1 MDISLDFGD
10 LNISIDLVIAQLHR
24 FKLLPQLIREMIA
37 DDLIAEMAVAG
48 GIELGA
54 AAKDRQQRELRCQ
67 QFKVAK
73 WGDEVEA
80 YFQDHRMEF
89 DRVLIS
95 IIQVHDAELIQE
107 LFFRIQSGEQ
117 SFAENA
123 LDYSAG
129 IHAQNGGIWGP
140 LLWQDLTPEIRQVV
154 AKLAVGELSSP
165 FQFDGYDTLI
175 RLDRQEAAS
184 LDGTRSNFILDRLF
198 STWLSPQL
206 ALKIEAMMPRDKVR
220 SNGWKFQDLLAQL
233 ALDPVR
239 VVQHLVQ
246 SPLLFN
252 YLREFIIDN
261 TLMIWIDSPEFKSI
275 KSKINPKLIYQ
286 NRRENLFKI
295 YKHSRF
301 SPLVK
306 SRFLEQKSK
315 LDRVIFSV
323 IQVKEFKIAQEL
335 YYRVKEGKK
344 YFAPLATRYSDSP
357 TAQSGG
363 LIGPISVS
371 QLHPQIQSYLH
382 GLKSKQLSPIFK
394 VDEYY
399 VFLRIDRWLP
409 VELNPQIEQRLVD
422 ELFEKWIQPQIINLS
437 DKLRVIASESLMVI
451 DEPLD
456 LQSSSL
462 AIAQD
467 FDFDSDCIDPVMP
480 ISSIF
485 FPKIFTSGELLPP
498 NLLAKKCAGTKS
510 SFSFP
515 QSPLRDRLLALTE
528 IDAIVDES
536 LEDI

>member
-1 MDISLDFGD
+1 MNISLDFGD
-10 LNISIDLVIAQLHR
+10 LNISIDHVIAQLHR
-24 FKLLPQLIREMIA
+24 FKLFPQLIREIIA

-48 GIELGA
+48 GIELGVA
-54 AAKDRQQRELRCQ
+54 AEDRQQRELRCQ

-73 WGDEVEA
+73 WGNEVEA

-95 IIQVHDAELIQE
+95 IIQVHDPELIQE

-117 SFAENA
+117 SFAETA
-123 LDYSAG
+123 LDYSTG

-140 LLWQDLTPEIRQVV
+140 LLWRDLTPEIRQVV

-184 LDGTRSNFILDRLF
+184 LDDTRYNFMLDQLF

-252 YLREFIIDN
+252 YLHEFIIDN
-261 TLMIWIDSPEFKSI
+261 TLIIWIDSPEFKSI
-275 KSKINPKLIYQ
+275 KSKINPNLICQ

-301 SPLVK
+301 SSLVK
-306 SRFLEQKSK
+306 SRFLDQKSK
-315 LDRVIFSV
+315 LDRVMFSV
-323 IQVKEFKIAQEL
+323 IQVKEFKVAQEL
-335 YYRVKEGKK
+335 YYRIKEGEK
-344 YFAPLATRYSDSP
+344 YFSPLAMLYSDSP

-363 LIGPISVS
+363 LIGPIPVS
-371 QLHPQIQSYLH
+371 QLHSKIQYYLH
-382 GLKSKQLSPIFK
+382 GLTPKQLSPIFK
-394 VDEYY
+394 IDEDY

-409 VELNPQIEQRLVD
+409 VHFNPQIEQRLVD
-422 ELFEKWIQPQIINLS
+422 ELFEKWIQTQIINLS
-437 DKLRVIASESLMVI
+437 DKIRVITAEPVVVI
-451 DEPLD
+451 DDPLN
-456 LQSSSL
+456 LHSSSL

-467 FDFDSDCIDPVMP
+467 FDFDSDDTDTVMP

-485 FPKIFTSGELLPP
+485 FPKISISDELLSPK
-498 NLLAKKCAGTKS
+498 LLARKYAGTKS
-510 SFSFP
+510 SFCFP
-515 QSPLRDRLLALTE
+515 QSPLRECPPYMTT
-528 IDAIVDES
+528 
-536 LEDI
+536 